1 MFFVIVRVS
10 SAIREAEAR
19 VIREPDPVASSGALV
34 SHLHGKPEPKPVL
47 VIFHYSN
54 RRAISIVVGVYLL
67 VIIYRSP
74 YLLVAISHIRP

>member
-10 SAIREAEAR
+10 SAIREAAAR

-54 RRAISIVVGVYLL
+54 RRAISIVVAGGIFVSNYL
-67 VIIYRSP
+67 
-74 YLLVAISHIRP
+74 